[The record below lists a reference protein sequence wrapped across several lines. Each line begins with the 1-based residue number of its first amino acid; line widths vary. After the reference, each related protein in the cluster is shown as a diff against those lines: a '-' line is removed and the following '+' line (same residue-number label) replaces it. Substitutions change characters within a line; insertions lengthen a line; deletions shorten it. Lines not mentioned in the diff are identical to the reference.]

1 MTAPAIN
8 ERCQRCD
15 FVPIDMCQL
24 DVDHIDGTNS
34 NNDPSNYI
42 TLCANCQRLK
52 MKMNGDHLTP
62 REHEGI
68 RHVWRQ
74 GDLFN

>member
-62 REHEGI
+62 RGNGTLPDDLK
-68 RHVWRQ
+68 Q
-74 GDLFN
+74 GEMF